1 MSRVQCLSCS
11 PQSTVERALIWSQS
25 LSLVHRLNWT
35 ELTWTRK
42 RRYLVTRPIQ
52 RRDLLCIDQL
62 QTRER
67 TGPLSSERV
76 YSNGTV
82 HIGVYRELQFSSG
95 DVDKPLDA
103 CVYQGS
109 MRQRE
114 ALDIA
119 PRGLYYAPHGLS
131 AVSLLQPVR
140 MSRSVARLQGNGPLI
155 IVLYWSCHVAR
166 KRVGAT
172 SSGALYF
179 ARLRRA
185 SVFNFYWIGSNDDG
199 RLYSLSHQPTTFIWL
214 SWQHA
219 ATIYVRCEIFQVQS
233 SSKVP
238 ERSTHYFWKY
248 PNFHRPSTW

>member
-1 MSRVQCLSCS
+1 M
-11 PQSTVERALIWSQS
+11 
-25 LSLVHRLNWT
+25 
-35 ELTWTRK
+35 
-42 RRYLVTRPIQ
+42 VTRPIQ

-140 MSRSVARLQGNGPLI
+140 MSRSVARLQGNGLLI

-185 SVFNFYWIGSNDDG
+185 SVFTARCYASAVLAMGLCLSVSVCLSQVG
-199 RLYSLSHQPTTFIWL
+199 VLLKRLNESGWFL
-214 SWQHA
+214 A
-219 ATIYVRCEIFQVQS
+219 CEL
-233 SSKVP
+233 
-238 ERSTHYFWKY
+238 
-248 PNFHRPSTW
+248 PSTCPTLC